1 MSRGKSI
8 FNLTIPK
15 CLRSNIDV
23 TLPSGESFTIPAT
36 RQTDLNWGEY
46 LEVARQSEHWKQGI
60 WITEV
65 TEVYLP
71 QL

>member
-1 MSRGKSI
+1 
-8 FNLTIPK
+8 LTIPK
-15 CLRSNIDV
+15 CLRSSIDV

-60 WITEV
+60 WITEI
-65 TEVYLP
+65 TEIYLP
-71 QL
+71 EL